1 MQYLPRRA
9 EIDRLRAVLRAG
21 VYTSDRVRASMREHP
36 YAPYTACIAGVD
48 RERVR
53 RLTLRMKRLE
63 ALCRATEKHVEDV
76 RAYDWLCDF
85 IACNPSRFNPN
96 SFGDYSGECWGTVD
110 ESAGK
115 AYIIK
120 GVFDRIM
127 TDAGFNPASFLSW
140 ADRKGRIERQGGKR
154 TKVKRLNGT
163 ITRCVVL
170 DVISGFNDEN
180 STIETDSEVLEQFQ
194 QMECGR

>member
-1 MQYLPRRA
+1 MGKTCGSREEYMQYLPRRA

-76 RAYDWLCDF
+76 RDEKTRAVLRLRYLEGAGWRRIGRLLGMSEDAARMRAY
-85 IACNPSRFNPN
+85 R
-96 SFGDYSGECWGTVD
+96 
-110 ESAGK
+110 
-115 AYIIK
+115 
-120 GVFDRIM
+120 
-127 TDAGFNPASFLSW
+127 
-140 ADRKGRIERQGGKR
+140 
-154 TKVKRLNGT
+154 
-163 ITRCVVL
+163 VL
-170 DVISGFNDEN
+170 
-180 STIETDSEVLEQFQ
+180 
-194 QMECGR
+194 R